1 MNEKTLSPEYLV
13 AMATLFTV
21 VGYIFNIYVTKF
33 CFLEEESK
41 RTVVDDM
48 KTALMFAGFSFG
60 LSPVLVTL
68 TETVSTDTIYA
79 MTTVMLL
86 ANLLFHDY
94 GANAAMVSEA
104 LSLNAGIFASV
115 CLASRLHTSW
125 HAFAAVTFSLQI
137 FGLFPAFRR
146 KLKAVFP
153 NSQMILTILLISISS
168 VGLLT
173 VSLGG
178 AILYTSLHI
187 FITLICPA
195 WLISL
200 QPYKNNIYGPWDEA
214 IIKD

>member
-1 MNEKTLSPEYLV
+1 MVAKSKWRKILYENQNVPDNYVDETFLYELKKNLYIRNYDYWNVVRESGEVTQQISSVCLFVLVYIFMNEKTLSPEYLV

-33 CFLEEESK
+33 CFSEEESK

-146 KLKAVFP
+146 KLK
-153 NSQMILTILLISISS
+153 
-168 VGLLT
+168 
-173 VSLGG
+173 
-178 AILYTSLHI
+178 
-187 FITLICPA
+187 
-195 WLISL
+195 
-200 QPYKNNIYGPWDEA
+200 
-214 IIKD
+214 